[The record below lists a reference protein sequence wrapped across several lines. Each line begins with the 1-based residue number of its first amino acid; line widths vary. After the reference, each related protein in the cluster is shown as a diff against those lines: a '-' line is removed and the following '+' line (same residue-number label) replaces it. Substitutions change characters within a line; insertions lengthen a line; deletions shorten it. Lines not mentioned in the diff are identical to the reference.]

1 MRSIY
6 EIRNQESI
14 CEEFIASHRDPSILN
29 GTLVIETPN
38 KEMEQESWEIGRNKY
53 KKNNISWIN
62 IENHKVKNFI
72 YRLLHINIIHKYYIK
87 F

>member
-53 KKNNISWIN
+53 KKNNTNLYRS
-62 IENHKVKNFI
+62 KVRSIVEKKKKSYGLFAV
-72 YRLLHINIIHKYYIK
+72 L
-87 F
+87 